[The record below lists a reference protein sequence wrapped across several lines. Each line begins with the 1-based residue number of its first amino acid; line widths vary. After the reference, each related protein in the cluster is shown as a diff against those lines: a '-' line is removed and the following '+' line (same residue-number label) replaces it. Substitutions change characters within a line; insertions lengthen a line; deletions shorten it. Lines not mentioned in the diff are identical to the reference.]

1 MTGSPLRRLR
11 ALRREAFLFTVL
23 LFPVSLRG
31 QFANDA
37 MSSFARDTQQV
48 AYANYAQLR
57 SSPDYPQLHNRILNR
72 QLRYFQDFLR
82 ATGVDPDKDV
92 DEVMLGWRGEAAG
105 TTGFFGL
112 AQGRF
117 QPDKVRAYYAES
129 QLPVQSYAGTDL
141 YAFGSGQDPGD
152 VFFTFL
158 DTSRAAFGPL
168 ADLKALLDVRQGSA
182 NGLDTNP
189 SFSSWENELE
199 GTAPQ
204 WGIING
210 KAAAN
215 LAAGWF
221 TAGPPTASPGSGR
234 TTERGSGS
242 QGGLGSSGDLS
253 ALLSP
258 VRAVLY
264 RVEWDGGFSSHLAL
278 ICQDDASAATLLK
291 LISLLQAASQQP
303 AANSASTSSV
313 SSILQSMEAHQS
325 GSRVEL
331 SVSGP
336 MDALDQVLGST
347 LR

>member
-1 MTGSPLRRLR
+1 MTGPSLRCLR
-11 ALRREAFLFTVL
+11 ALRLEAFLLTVL
-23 LFPVSLRG
+23 LFPLSLRG
-31 QFANDA
+31 QFASDA
-37 MSSFARDTQQV
+37 MSSFPRDTQQV

-57 SSPDYPQLHNRILNR
+57 SSTDYPQLHNRILNR

-82 ATGVDPDKDV
+82 AMGVDPDKDV
-92 DEVMLGWRGEAAG
+92 DEVMLGWRGEASG
-105 TTGFFGL
+105 STGFFGL

-129 QLPVQSYAGTDL
+129 QLPMQSYAGADL
-141 YAFGSGQDPGD
+141 YAFGSGQDSGD
-152 VFFTFL
+152 VFFTLL

-189 SFSSWENELE
+189 NFSSWEDELE

-204 WGIING
+204 WGILNG

-221 TAGPPTASPGSGR
+221 TGGSPPAGSGPQ
-234 TTERGSGS
+234 RGTNPSR
-242 QGGLGSSGDLS
+242 DLS
-253 ALLSP
+253 VLLSP
-258 VRAVLY
+258 VKAVLY

-278 ICQDDASAATLLK
+278 ICQDDASAAALLK

-303 AANSASTSSV
+303 TANSASTSSV
-313 SSILQSMEAHQS
+313 SSILQTMEARQS

-336 MDALDQVLGST
+336 IEALDQVLGST